1 LIRGTDTDT
10 MSDRPLKV
18 VARWRALLVSAA
30 GKPKLGRARMLL
42 VTALVVAAALVASA
56 AALAGPS
63 APPPAARN
71 LALSYFTTGLTRA
84 EVVSIAGRAEHDY
97 RIDEG
102 RIVAIRPGS
111 IDLLERDGTRQT
123 IPVAGRVF
131 GLLRGTRVVTVRDN
145 GGPAT
150 QVRPSGQAR
159 VLGRAFFG
167 ATFVRA
173 EVLFYVGKAAHDY
186 RIDEGR
192 IVSAKA
198 GSSITLLERDGTRQA
213 IPISA
218 STVVSANGQPVDQS
232 ALVKGQTAVT
242 IREGDGPAEQI
253 LLATGLALGRR

>member
-1 LIRGTDTDT
+1 MNRGTDYVKE
-10 MSDRPLKV
+10 MSDRLSTFG
-18 VARWRALLVSAA
+18 RALRLPAVALAA
-30 GKPKLGRARMLL
+30 TM
-42 VTALVVAAALVASA
+42 ALAVAAPGFASKV
-56 AALAGPS
+56 
-63 APPPAARN
+63 APPRAARD
-71 LALSYFTTGLTRA
+71 LAQTYFTGAFTRA
-84 EVVSIAGRAEHDY
+84 EVVTIAGRYVHDW
-97 RIDEG
+97 RVDEG
-102 RIVAIRPGS
+102 RVVAVRPNA

-123 IPVAGRVF
+123 IAIGAQTVVSGVGRIF
-131 GLLRGTRVVTVRDN
+131 APGAIARGTRVVTLRDGN
-145 GGPAT
+145 GPAQ
-150 QVRPSGQAR
+150 QVRPSAWGR
-159 VLGRAFFG
+159 ILGTTLLG
-167 ATFVRA
+167 ATLVRA
-173 EVLFYVGKAAHDY
+173 EVLNSQAKTLHDY

>member
-1 LIRGTDTDT
+1 
-10 MSDRPLKV
+10 
-18 VARWRALLVSAA
+18 
-30 GKPKLGRARMLL
+30 MLL
-42 VTALVVAAALVASA
+42 VATLVVTVALVASA
-56 AALAGPS
+56 AGLAGPN
-63 APPPAARN
+63 APPQAARD
-71 LALSYFTTGLTRA
+71 LALTYFSTGLTRA
-84 EVVSIAGRAEHDY
+84 EVVSIGGRAEHDY

-123 IPVAGRVF
+123 IPIAGRVV
-131 GLLRGTRVVTVRDN
+131 GVLLRGTRVVTVRDN

-159 VLGRAFFG
+159 ILGRAFFG
-167 ATFVRA
+167 PTFVRA
-173 EVLFYVGKAAHDY
+173 EVLFYLGKSAHDY

-192 IVSAKA
+192 IVAAKA

-213 IPISA
+213 IPVSA

-232 ALVKGQTAVT
+232 ALVKGQAAVT

>member
-1 LIRGTDTDT
+1 
-10 MSDRPLKV
+10 MSVRNLPF
-18 VARWRALLVSAA
+18 A
-30 GKPKLGRARMLL
+30 RARTLL
-42 VTALVVAAALVASA
+42 VTTLVVAVALVASA
-56 AALAGPS
+56 VALAGPS

-71 LALSYFTTGLTRA
+71 LALSYFSTGLTRA
-84 EVVSIAGRAEHDY
+84 EVVSVAGRAEHDY

-102 RIVAIRPGS
+102 RIVAMRPGA

-123 IPVAGRVF
+123 IPVAGRPAAL
-131 GLLRGTRVVTVRDN
+131 GLVRGTRVVTVRDN

-159 VLGRAFFG
+159 ALGKVFFG

-173 EVLFYVGKAAHDY
+173 GVLFYLGKSAHDY

-192 IVSAKA
+192 IVAVKA

-213 IPISA
+213 IPVSS

-232 ALVKGQTAVT
+232 ALLKGQTAVT

>member
-1 LIRGTDTDT
+1 
-10 MSDRPLKV
+10 
-18 VARWRALLVSAA
+18 
-30 GKPKLGRARMLL
+30 MLL
-42 VTALVVAAALVASA
+42 VATLVVTVALVASA
-56 AALAGPS
+56 AGLAGPN
-63 APPPAARN
+63 APPQAARD
-71 LALSYFTTGLTRA
+71 LALTYFSTGLTRA
-84 EVVSIAGRAEHDY
+84 EVVAIGGRAEHDY

-159 VLGRAFFG
+159 LLGRAFFG

-173 EVLFYVGKAAHDY
+173 EVLFYLGRSAHDY

-192 IVSAKA
+192 IVAAKA
-198 GSSITLLERDGTRQA
+198 GTSITLLERDGTRQA
-213 IPISA
+213 IPVSA

-232 ALVKGQTAVT
+232 ALVRGQTAVT

-253 LLATGLALGRR
+253 LLATGIALGRR